1 VTRSKQK
8 MTSSKPY
15 LIRAIYEW
23 LLANDQTPYILID
36 AMQSGV
42 EVPVEFVNDGKI
54 VLNISPTATQHLN
67 LENKYIEFD
76 ARFGGIPTH
85 VYAPTRAVMA
95 IYSKENNRGMVFS
108 EEEGWHDDGDGGD
121 DNNGGSQTSLHSNE
135 ESSKPRRGRPKL
147 KVIK

>member
-1 VTRSKQK
+1 MTRSKQK

-23 LLANDQTPYILID
+23 LLANDQTPYVLID

-54 VLNISPTATQHLN
+54 VLNISRNATQHLN

-108 EEEGWHDDGDGGD
+108 EEEGWHDDGDDGD
-121 DNNGGSQTSLHSNE
+121 DDNGGSRTPAPRSDV
-135 ESSKPRRGRPKL
+135 SKPARGRPKL

>member
-1 VTRSKQK
+1 MLRNKQK

-36 AMQSGV
+36 AMQFGV
-42 EVPVEFVNDGKI
+42 EVPVEYVNDGKI
-54 VLNISPTATQHLN
+54 VLNISPNATQHLN
-67 LENKYIEFD
+67 LANKTIEFD

-85 VYAPTRAVMA
+85 VCAPTRAVMA

-108 EEEGWHDDGDGGD
+108 EEEGWHDDSGDAD
-121 DNNGGSQTSLHSNE
+121 HSIGHASYSKNE
-135 ESSKPRRGRPKL
+135 PPKPPRGRPKL